1 MFLGSADSRSRLAL
15 VFFLV
20 LDEKPLLVLFLRE
33 REEHQGR
40 AQQDSDDAREV
51 GPLVA
56 LEERRLRG
64 GDDLVGVLRVT
75 FMLS

>member
-15 VFFLV
+15 VFFPV
-20 LDEKPLLVLFLRE
+20 LSEKPILALFLRE
-33 REEHQGR
+33 REEQQGR
-40 AQQDSDDAREV
+40 AQQDRDDAGEV

-64 GDDLVGVLRVT
+64 GYDLVGVLRVT